1 MAKISVIIPCYNV
14 APWVERCL
22 DSILNQTLQDIEV
35 ICIDDKS
42 TDETALILKR
52 IAANDNRVKLVLLE
66 KNSGAGA
73 ARNSG
78 LKIAAG
84 EYISFLDPDDYIDLD
99 FYEKLYFK
107 AKEEKTDIVKAC
119 LWQTNKKEPEH
130 YLNTL
135 IKKGI
140 AWFYGEYTTAI
151 YKHSFLKE
159 HNISFPVDVITGE
172 DSVFLTNVVIYKPTI
187 SLIENTFYRYYRR
200 DGSLDSQV
208 LSHKKALSR
217 LKMVN
222 HKINLIKT
230 AKLSPQEFNLFVNAQ
245 IISQIKVLMEHK
257 FELEEDIDMIWTILH
272 NLNNQFGLHDEFKN
286 SFGKKIVSCLTSRNF
301 IEKCNRYYFGKKK
314 RVYLFFILP
323 FILILSYRNV
333 TWINFLKFVPV
344 LKIKRNK
351 FNNKSKFYLFGL
363 LPLLKIKG

>member
-22 DSILNQTLQDIEV
+22 DSILNQTLQDVEV

-42 TDETALILKR
+42 TDETALILKK
-52 IAANDNRVKLVLLE
+52 IAANDSRVKLVLLE

-119 LWQTNKKEPEH
+119 LWQTNKNEPEH

-135 IKKGI
+135 IKRGI
-140 AWFYGEYTTAI
+140 AWFYGEHHTAI
-151 YKHSFLKE
+151 YKHSFLKG

-172 DSVFLTNVVIYKPTI
+172 DSVFLTNVVIYKPSI

-200 DGSLDSQV
+200 DDSLDSQF

-217 LKMVN
+217 LNMLT
-222 HKINLIKT
+222 HKINLIKS
-230 AKLSPQEFNLFVNAQ
+230 ANLSPHDFNLFVEAQ
-245 IISQIKVLMEHK
+245 IFSHVKRLIDYHK
-257 FELEEDIDMIWTILH
+257 YEIEEDVDLFWTFLH
-272 NLNNQFGLHDEFKN
+272 DLNNQYDLHEEFKN
-286 SFGKKIVSCLTSRNF
+286 NFGKKIVSCLTSRNF

-333 TWINFLKFVPV
+333 TWINFLKFIPL

-351 FNNKSKFYLFGL
+351 SNNKSKSD
-363 LPLLKIKG
+363 IEQ